1 VLAHRSAGLPKF
13 VRGGPP
19 DAQNFE
25 ELMGSMNTY
34 NRTLEDIHG
43 VGKEFGSVAQ
53 LWGRFNELIRK
64 QQVSCASN

>member
-1 VLAHRSAGLPKF
+1 
-13 VRGGPP
+13 
-19 DAQNFE
+19 
-25 ELMGSMNTY
+25 MNTY